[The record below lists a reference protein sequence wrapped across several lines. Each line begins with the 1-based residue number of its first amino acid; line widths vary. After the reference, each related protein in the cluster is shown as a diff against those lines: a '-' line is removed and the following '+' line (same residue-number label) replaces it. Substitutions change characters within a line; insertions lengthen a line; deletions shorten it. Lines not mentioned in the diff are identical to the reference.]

1 MGFMAYINPVEQE
14 YKNALDDQKILGVK
28 LPKEGRLFK
37 IKINQT
43 KNPQL
48 IYLLWNNKD
57 DANSIYKE
65 IKDEDTKETVPNEI
79 FVIFDEC
86 KEDYILQSQ
95 KDRQLYIVNKNR
107 ILKVID

>member
-1 MGFMAYINPVEQE
+1 MRV
-14 YKNALDDQKILGVK
+14 ILK
-28 LPKEGRLFK
+28 PY
-37 IKINQT
+37 T
-43 KNPQL
+43 
-48 IYLLWNNKD
+48 
-57 DANSIYKE
+57 
-65 IKDEDTKETVPNEI
+65 KDEDTKETVPNEI